1 MKGIRLLSR
10 TLVIAIVGAKETSLL
25 FFFLRPSSLLSP
37 VKTAI
42 SRLRE
47 EAGGARSR
55 EGEASRRKLNQNFRL
70 GAAKRAEMYIKAAV
84 LKT

>member
-1 MKGIRLLSR
+1 MNEMKGEGIRSLLR
-10 TLVIAIVGAKETSLL
+10 TSYCNRQSEETSLL
-25 FFFLRPSSLLSP
+25 FFFLRLSLLSP

-47 EAGGARSR
+47 SR
-55 EGEASRRKLNQNFRL
+55 GRGNSKPSRRKLNQNFRL

>member
-1 MKGIRLLSR
+1 MVIIPKMKGIRLSSR

-47 EAGGARSR
+47 E
-55 EGEASRRKLNQNFRL
+55 EASRRKLNQNFRL

>member
-1 MKGIRLLSR
+1 MVIIPKMKSIRLSSR

-47 EAGGARSR
+47 EEQGGGGQSAEVKPKLSARCRETSR
-55 EGEASRRKLNQNFRL
+55 N
-70 GAAKRAEMYIKAAV
+70 V
-84 LKT
+84 H

>member
-1 MKGIRLLSR
+1 MKGGIRLSSR

-47 EAGGARSR
+47 EEQGGGGQSA
-55 EGEASRRKLNQNFRL
+55 EVKPKLSVPRNEQKCTLKQQYLKHNRL
-70 GAAKRAEMYIKAAV
+70 FH
-84 LKT
+84 

>member
-47 EAGGARSR
+47 E
-55 EGEASRRKLNQNFRL
+55 EASRRKLNQNFRL

>member
-1 MKGIRLLSR
+1 MVIIPKMKGIRLLSR

-47 EAGGARSR
+47 E
-55 EGEASRRKLNQNFRL
+55 EASRRKLNQNFRL

>member
-1 MKGIRLLSR
+1 MKGIRLSSR

-47 EAGGARSR
+47 E
-55 EGEASRRKLNQNFRL
+55 EASRRKLNQNFRL

>member
-1 MKGIRLLSR
+1 MKGGIRLSSR

-47 EAGGARSR
+47 E
-55 EGEASRRKLNQNFRL
+55 EASRRKLNQNFRL

>member
-1 MKGIRLLSR
+1 MVIIPKMKGGIRLSSR

-47 EAGGARSR
+47 E
-55 EGEASRRKLNQNFRL
+55 EASRRKLNQNFRL